1 MRKGLLCVLM
11 MGLLFLPACSGAG
24 SVSPEEEL
32 ALTIRGEYLAMTKC
46 TAQLSVTAD
55 YGQRVYEFEL
65 DAAVNGEETVL
76 TVTAPELIAGV
87 TARTAGK
94 EGALEYDGVILETG
108 ALSRG
113 GLSPMS
119 AFPAL
124 LLVLNSLRYT
134 ALTVA
139 DLTAVLENVL
149 PEALMDSVQELIS
162 STYRS
167 ASSAVAGVSV
177 LTLLWSSS
185 KGVYG
190 LLKGLNAVYGVEED
204 RGYVYTRG
212 ISVVYALLFL
222 VVLVLT
228 LVLHVFGNTLTNLLH
243 GIENPVVM
251 FLVDLI
257 DLRSVLLLAV
267 QVLMFTAIYM
277 VLPNRRNG
285 FWESLPGAVF
295 SSVGWAVFSWAYSV
309 YVTHFSKISNI

>member
-1 MRKGLLCVLM
+1 MKQ
-11 MGLLFLPACSGAG
+11 LP
-24 SVSPEEEL
+24 
-32 ALTIRGEYLAMTKC
+32 
-46 TAQLSVTAD
+46 
-55 YGQRVYEFEL
+55 
-65 DAAVNGEETVL
+65 
-76 TVTAPELIAGV
+76 
-87 TARTAGK
+87 
-94 EGALEYDGVILETG
+94 
-108 ALSRG
+108 RG
-113 GLSPMS
+113 GLIGKTVGAARVIAELNIPFRAAYGAYFLILS

-222 VVLVLT
+222 IVLVLT

-267 QVLMFTAIYM
+267 QVLLFTAIYM

-309 YVTHFSKISNI
+309 YVTHFSKISNIYGSVYSVAVSMLWLYCCVSILFYGAALNKLLSGYRKKGPASGETGSAERRDG

>member
-1 MRKGLLCVLM
+1 MKQ
-11 MGLLFLPACSGAG
+11 LP
-24 SVSPEEEL
+24 
-32 ALTIRGEYLAMTKC
+32 
-46 TAQLSVTAD
+46 
-55 YGQRVYEFEL
+55 
-65 DAAVNGEETVL
+65 
-76 TVTAPELIAGV
+76 
-87 TARTAGK
+87 
-94 EGALEYDGVILETG
+94 
-108 ALSRG
+108 RG
-113 GLSPMS
+113 GLVGKTAGAARAIAELNIPFRAAYGAYFLILS

-124 LLVLNSLRYT
+124 LLVLNSLRHT

-228 LVLHVFGNTLTNLLH
+228 LVLHVFGNTLMNLLR

-257 DLRSVLLLAV
+257 DLRSILLLAV
-267 QVLMFTAIYM
+267 QVLLFTAIYM

-285 FWESLPGAVF
+285 FWESLPGAIF
-295 SSVGWAVFSWAYSV
+295 SSVGWTVFSWAYSV
-309 YVTHFSKISNI
+309 YVTHFSKISNIYGSVYSVAVSMLWLFCCVSILFYGAALNKLLSGYREKK

>member
-1 MRKGLLCVLM
+1 MKQ
-11 MGLLFLPACSGAG
+11 LP
-24 SVSPEEEL
+24 
-32 ALTIRGEYLAMTKC
+32 
-46 TAQLSVTAD
+46 
-55 YGQRVYEFEL
+55 
-65 DAAVNGEETVL
+65 
-76 TVTAPELIAGV
+76 
-87 TARTAGK
+87 
-94 EGALEYDGVILETG
+94 
-108 ALSRG
+108 RG
-113 GLSPMS
+113 GLIGKTVGAARVIAELNIPFRAAYGAYFLILS

-267 QVLMFTAIYM
+267 QVLLFTAIYM

-309 YVTHFSKISNI
+309 YVTHFSKISNIYGSVYSVAVSMLWLYCCVSILFYGAALNKLLSGYRKKGPASGETDSAERRDG

>member
-1 MRKGLLCVLM
+1 MKQ
-11 MGLLFLPACSGAG
+11 LP
-24 SVSPEEEL
+24 
-32 ALTIRGEYLAMTKC
+32 
-46 TAQLSVTAD
+46 
-55 YGQRVYEFEL
+55 
-65 DAAVNGEETVL
+65 
-76 TVTAPELIAGV
+76 
-87 TARTAGK
+87 
-94 EGALEYDGVILETG
+94 
-108 ALSRG
+108 RG
-113 GLSPMS
+113 GLIGKTIGAARVIAELNIPFRAAYGAYFLILS

-267 QVLMFTAIYM
+267 QVLLFTAIYM

-309 YVTHFSKISNI
+309 YVTHFSKISNIYGSVYSVAVSMLWLYCCVSILFYGAALNKLLSGYRKKGPASGETGSAERRDG

>member
-1 MRKGLLCVLM
+1 MKQ
-11 MGLLFLPACSGAG
+11 LP
-24 SVSPEEEL
+24 
-32 ALTIRGEYLAMTKC
+32 
-46 TAQLSVTAD
+46 
-55 YGQRVYEFEL
+55 
-65 DAAVNGEETVL
+65 
-76 TVTAPELIAGV
+76 
-87 TARTAGK
+87 
-94 EGALEYDGVILETG
+94 
-108 ALSRG
+108 RG
-113 GLSPMS
+113 GLIGKTIGAARVIAELNIPFRAAYGAYFLILS

-267 QVLMFTAIYM
+267 QVLLFTAIYM

-309 YVTHFSKISNI
+309 YVTHFSRISNIYGSVYSVAVSMLWLYCCVSILFYGAALNKLLSGYRKKGPVSGETGSAEHRDG

>member
-1 MRKGLLCVLM
+1 MKQ
-11 MGLLFLPACSGAG
+11 LP
-24 SVSPEEEL
+24 
-32 ALTIRGEYLAMTKC
+32 
-46 TAQLSVTAD
+46 
-55 YGQRVYEFEL
+55 
-65 DAAVNGEETVL
+65 
-76 TVTAPELIAGV
+76 
-87 TARTAGK
+87 
-94 EGALEYDGVILETG
+94 
-108 ALSRG
+108 RG
-113 GLSPMS
+113 GLIGKTVGAARVIAELNIPFRAAYGAYFLILS

-204 RGYVYTRG
+204 RGYVHTRG

-267 QVLMFTAIYM
+267 QVLLFTAIYM

-309 YVTHFSKISNI
+309 YVTHFSKISNIYGSVYSVAVSMLWLYCCVSILFYGAALNKLLSGYRKKGPVSGETGSAERRDG

>member
-1 MRKGLLCVLM
+1 MKQ
-11 MGLLFLPACSGAG
+11 LP
-24 SVSPEEEL
+24 
-32 ALTIRGEYLAMTKC
+32 
-46 TAQLSVTAD
+46 
-55 YGQRVYEFEL
+55 
-65 DAAVNGEETVL
+65 
-76 TVTAPELIAGV
+76 
-87 TARTAGK
+87 
-94 EGALEYDGVILETG
+94 
-108 ALSRG
+108 RG
-113 GLSPMS
+113 GLIGKTVGAARVIAELNIPFRAAYGAYFLILS

-257 DLRSVLLLAV
+257 DLRSVLLLVV
-267 QVLMFTAIYM
+267 QVLLFTAIYM

-309 YVTHFSKISNI
+309 YVTHFSKISNIYGSVYSVAVSMLWLYCCVSILFYGAALNKLLSGYRKKGPVSGETGSAERRDG

>member
-1 MRKGLLCVLM
+1 MKQ
-11 MGLLFLPACSGAG
+11 LP
-24 SVSPEEEL
+24 
-32 ALTIRGEYLAMTKC
+32 
-46 TAQLSVTAD
+46 
-55 YGQRVYEFEL
+55 
-65 DAAVNGEETVL
+65 
-76 TVTAPELIAGV
+76 
-87 TARTAGK
+87 
-94 EGALEYDGVILETG
+94 
-108 ALSRG
+108 RG
-113 GLSPMS
+113 GLIGKTVGAARVVAELNIPFRAAYGAYFLILS

-134 ALTVA
+134 TLTVA

-149 PEALMDSVQELIS
+149 PGALMDSVQELIS

-204 RGYVYTRG
+204 RGYAYTRG

-257 DLRSVLLLAV
+257 DLHGVFLLTV
-267 QVLMFTAIYM
+267 QTLLFTAVYM
-277 VLPNRRNG
+277 FLPNGQNS
-285 FWESLPGAVF
+285 FWDSLPGALF
-295 SSVGWAVFSWAYSV
+295 SAVGWSLFSTAYSF
-309 YVTHFSKISNI
+309 YITHFTRISNIYGSVYAVAVSMLWLYCCLCILFYGGALNRCLAKIRGR

>member
-1 MRKGLLCVLM
+1 MKQ
-11 MGLLFLPACSGAG
+11 LP
-24 SVSPEEEL
+24 
-32 ALTIRGEYLAMTKC
+32 
-46 TAQLSVTAD
+46 
-55 YGQRVYEFEL
+55 
-65 DAAVNGEETVL
+65 
-76 TVTAPELIAGV
+76 
-87 TARTAGK
+87 
-94 EGALEYDGVILETG
+94 
-108 ALSRG
+108 RG
-113 GLSPMS
+113 GLIGKTVGAARVIAELNIPFRAAYGAYFLILS

-267 QVLMFTAIYM
+267 QVLLFTAIYM

-309 YVTHFSKISNI
+309 YVTHFSRISNIYGSVYSVAVSMLWLYCCVSILFYGAALNKLLSGYRKKGPVSGETGSAEHRDG

>member
-1 MRKGLLCVLM
+1 MKQ
-11 MGLLFLPACSGAG
+11 LP
-24 SVSPEEEL
+24 
-32 ALTIRGEYLAMTKC
+32 
-46 TAQLSVTAD
+46 
-55 YGQRVYEFEL
+55 
-65 DAAVNGEETVL
+65 
-76 TVTAPELIAGV
+76 
-87 TARTAGK
+87 
-94 EGALEYDGVILETG
+94 
-108 ALSRG
+108 RG
-113 GLSPMS
+113 GLIGKTVGAARVIAELNIPFRAAYGAYFLILS

-243 GIENPVVM
+243 GIENPVVI

-267 QVLMFTAIYM
+267 QVLLFTAIYM

-309 YVTHFSKISNI
+309 YVTHFSRISNIYGSVYSVAVSMLWLYCCVSILFYGAALNKLLSGYRKKGPVSGETGSAERRDG

>member
-1 MRKGLLCVLM
+1 MKQ
-11 MGLLFLPACSGAG
+11 LP
-24 SVSPEEEL
+24 
-32 ALTIRGEYLAMTKC
+32 
-46 TAQLSVTAD
+46 
-55 YGQRVYEFEL
+55 
-65 DAAVNGEETVL
+65 
-76 TVTAPELIAGV
+76 
-87 TARTAGK
+87 
-94 EGALEYDGVILETG
+94 
-108 ALSRG
+108 RG
-113 GLSPMS
+113 GLIGKTVGAARVIAELNIPFRAAYGAYFLILS

-267 QVLMFTAIYM
+267 QVLLFTAIYM

-285 FWESLPGAVF
+285 FWESLPGAAF

-309 YVTHFSKISNI
+309 YVTHFSRISNIYGSVYSVAVSMLWLYCCVSILFYGAALNKLLSGYRKKGPVPGETGSAERRDG

>member
-1 MRKGLLCVLM
+1 MKQ
-11 MGLLFLPACSGAG
+11 LP
-24 SVSPEEEL
+24 
-32 ALTIRGEYLAMTKC
+32 
-46 TAQLSVTAD
+46 
-55 YGQRVYEFEL
+55 
-65 DAAVNGEETVL
+65 
-76 TVTAPELIAGV
+76 
-87 TARTAGK
+87 
-94 EGALEYDGVILETG
+94 
-108 ALSRG
+108 RG
-113 GLSPMS
+113 GLIGKTIGAARVIAELNIPFRAAYGAYFLILS

-222 VVLVLT
+222 IVLVLT

-267 QVLMFTAIYM
+267 QVLLFTAIYM

-309 YVTHFSKISNI
+309 YVTHFSRISNIYGSVYSVAVSMLWLYCCVSILFYGAALNKLLSGYRKKGPASGETGSAERRDG

>member
-1 MRKGLLCVLM
+1 MKQ
-11 MGLLFLPACSGAG
+11 LP
-24 SVSPEEEL
+24 
-32 ALTIRGEYLAMTKC
+32 
-46 TAQLSVTAD
+46 
-55 YGQRVYEFEL
+55 
-65 DAAVNGEETVL
+65 
-76 TVTAPELIAGV
+76 
-87 TARTAGK
+87 
-94 EGALEYDGVILETG
+94 
-108 ALSRG
+108 RG
-113 GLSPMS
+113 GLIGKTVGAARVIAELNIPFRAAYGAYFLILS

-267 QVLMFTAIYM
+267 QVLLFTAIYM

-285 FWESLPGAVF
+285 FWESLPGAAF

-309 YVTHFSKISNI
+309 YVTHFSRISNIYGSVYSVAVSMLWLYCCVSILFYGAALNKLLSGYRKKGSASGETGSAERRDG